1 MKLPGRM
8 VLRGREK
15 SNKRTN
21 NNNNN
26 KQQKSINKRQPPPY
40 LIKYPQRFLK
50 LQIAVRWKEFF
61 DKKMYGRSARRSKAG
76 DHITGEAVRRGS
88 PVLNFICLLTPLAPT
103 KIKEGN
109 FNLKKTAFI
118 KKIIIT

>member
-21 NNNNN
+21 NNN
-26 KQQKSINKRQPPPY
+26 KQQKSINKRQPRPY

-103 KIKEGN
+103 KIREGN

>member
-15 SNKRTN
+15 SNKGT
-21 NNNNN
+21 NNNN
-26 KQQKSINKRQPPPY
+26 KQQKTINKRQPPPY

-50 LQIAVRWKEFF
+50 LQIAVRWKDFF
-61 DKKMYGRSARRSKAG
+61 DKKMYGRFARRSKTA
-76 DHITGEAVRRGS
+76 DRITGETIRRGS
-88 PVLNFICLLTPLAPT
+88 PVLNFIGLLTPLAPT
-103 KIKEGN
+103 KIREGN